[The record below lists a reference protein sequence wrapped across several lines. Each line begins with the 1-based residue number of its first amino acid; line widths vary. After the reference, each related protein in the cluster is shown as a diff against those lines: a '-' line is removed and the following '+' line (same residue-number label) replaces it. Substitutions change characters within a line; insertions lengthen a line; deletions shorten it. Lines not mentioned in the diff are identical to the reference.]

1 MKALFKT
8 IIVGTVLYMDMVALI
23 YLIDWAAGK

>member
-8 IIVGTVLYMDMVALI
+8 IIAGTVLYMDMVAII
-23 YLIDWAAGK
+23 YLMDWAVGQ